1 MDEWPPL
8 SISPDETAAE
18 RSTRLEAEMQAKKI
32 SEEIDH
38 ALDLERFE
46 RRRRKPATK
55 ILLLGECLRQGTHN
69 QLYLAYIVPRSSRVG

>member
-55 ILLLGECLRQGTHN
+55 ILLLGECFETGDSQSTLFS
-69 QLYLAYIVPRSSRVG
+69 LYCS